1 MFLRTEAVFLLQ
13 MSCKPD
19 ATNLYQLESPCYSMS
34 RVKVNRISG
43 VTDPLTG
50 MPAKQIELV
59 EVRDSRRPDMFPASD
74 EARVVQG
81 MVSQLQSMGLMPQI
95 REFGY
100 SKVVMTLT
108 ESEYDM
114 LGMRLDVNE
123 IYELDIRNGSLTLK
137 KVTEGT

>member
-1 MFLRTEAVFLLQ
+1 MG
-13 MSCKPD
+13 
-19 ATNLYQLESPCYSMS
+19 

-50 MPAKQIELV
+50 LPAKQIELV
-59 EVRDSRRPDMFPASD
+59 EIRDARRPAMFPASD

-95 REFGY
+95 RELGY
-100 SKVVMTLT
+100 SKVLMTLT
-108 ESEYDM
+108 EAEYDM

-123 IYELDIRNGSLTLK
+123 IYDLDIRNGGLTLK

>member
-1 MFLRTEAVFLLQ
+1 
-13 MSCKPD
+13 MSKV
-19 ATNLYQLESPCYSMS
+19 
-34 RVKVNRISG
+34 RVNRISG
-43 VTDPLTG
+43 VSDPLTG
-50 MPAKQIELV
+50 LPAKQIELV
-59 EVRDSRRPDMFPASD
+59 EVRDARRPELFPSSD
-74 EARVVQG
+74 EGRMVQG

-95 REFGY
+95 REMGF

-137 KVTEGT
+137 KATEGT

>member
-1 MFLRTEAVFLLQ
+1 
-13 MSCKPD
+13 
-19 ATNLYQLESPCYSMS
+19 MS

-137 KVTEGT
+137 KLTEGT

>member
-1 MFLRTEAVFLLQ
+1 
-13 MSCKPD
+13 MSMGKV
-19 ATNLYQLESPCYSMS
+19 
-34 RVKVNRISG
+34 RVSRISG

-50 MPAKQIELV
+50 LPAKQIELV
-59 EVRDSRRPDMFPASD
+59 EIRDSRRPEMFPSSD
-74 EARVVQG
+74 EGRMVQG

-95 REFGY
+95 RELGF
-100 SKVVMTLT
+100 SKVIMTLT

-123 IYELDIRNGSLTLK
+123 IYELDIRNGALALK

>member
-1 MFLRTEAVFLLQ
+1 MG
-13 MSCKPD
+13 K
-19 ATNLYQLESPCYSMS
+19 
-34 RVKVNRISG
+34 VKVSRISG

-50 MPAKQIELV
+50 LPAKQIELV
-59 EVRDSRRPDMFPASD
+59 EIRDARRPEMYPASD

-95 REFGY
+95 REMGF
-100 SKVVMTLT
+100 SKIVMTLT

-123 IYELDIRNGSLTLK
+123 IYDLDIRNGSITLK
-137 KVTEGT
+137 KITEGT

>member
-1 MFLRTEAVFLLQ
+1 MCAEFIPAGFAV
-13 MSCKPD
+13 P
-19 ATNLYQLESPCYSMS
+19 SMGK
-34 RVKVNRISG
+34 VKVSRISG

-50 MPAKQIELV
+50 LPAKQIELV
-59 EVRDSRRPDMFPASD
+59 EVRDARRPDMFPSSD

-81 MVSQLQSMGLMPQI
+81 MVSQLQSMGLMPQM

-100 SKVVMTLT
+100 SKVIMTLT

-123 IYELDIRNGSLTLK
+123 TYDLDIRNGSLTLK

>member
-1 MFLRTEAVFLLQ
+1 
-13 MSCKPD
+13 
-19 ATNLYQLESPCYSMS
+19 MS

-59 EVRDSRRPDMFPASD
+59 EVRDNRRPEMFPASD
-74 EARVVQG
+74 EAKVVQG
-81 MVSQLQSMGLMPQI
+81 MVSQLQSMGLMPQM
-95 REFGY
+95 RELGY

-114 LGMRLDVNE
+114 LGIRLDVNE
-123 IYELDIRNGSLTLK
+123 IYDLDIRNGSLTLR

>member
-1 MFLRTEAVFLLQ
+1 MG
-13 MSCKPD
+13 K
-19 ATNLYQLESPCYSMS
+19 
-34 RVKVNRISG
+34 VKVSRISG

-50 MPAKQIELV
+50 LPAKQIELV
-59 EVRDSRRPDMFPASD
+59 EIRDSRRPEMFPSSD
-74 EARVVQG
+74 EGRMVQG

-95 REFGY
+95 RDLGS
-100 SKVVMTLT
+100 SKVIMTLT

-123 IYELDIRNGSLTLK
+123 VYELEIRNGSLALK

>member
-1 MFLRTEAVFLLQ
+1 MG
-13 MSCKPD
+13 
-19 ATNLYQLESPCYSMS
+19 

-50 MPAKQIELV
+50 LPAKQIELV

-74 EARVVQG
+74 EAKVVQG

-114 LGMRLDVNE
+114 LGIRLDVNE

>member
-1 MFLRTEAVFLLQ
+1 MG
-13 MSCKPD
+13 
-19 ATNLYQLESPCYSMS
+19 

-59 EVRDSRRPDMFPASD
+59 EVRDNRRPDMFPASD
-74 EARVVQG
+74 EAKVVQG

-95 REFGY
+95 RDLGY
-100 SKVVMTLT
+100 SKVIMTLT

-114 LGMRLDVNE
+114 LGIRLDVNE